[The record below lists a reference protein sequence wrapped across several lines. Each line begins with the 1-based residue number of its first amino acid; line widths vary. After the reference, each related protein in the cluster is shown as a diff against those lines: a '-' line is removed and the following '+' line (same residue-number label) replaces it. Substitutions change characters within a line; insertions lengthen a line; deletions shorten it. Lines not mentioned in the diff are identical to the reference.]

1 MPAEMAKT
9 EKAVAER
16 NMAYE
21 IRKTFILID

>member
-1 MPAEMAKT
+1 MPAEMVKT
-9 EKAVAER
+9 EKAVVER